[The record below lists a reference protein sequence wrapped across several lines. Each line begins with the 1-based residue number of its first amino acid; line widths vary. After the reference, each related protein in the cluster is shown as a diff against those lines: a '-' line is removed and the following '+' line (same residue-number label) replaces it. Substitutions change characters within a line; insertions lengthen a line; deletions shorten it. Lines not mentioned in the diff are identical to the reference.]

1 MLRLGAEEK
10 RGPEKRELGKRDGAG
25 LRASDDG
32 WRATASLDRGGPE
45 LRYRFDQQPGQQV
58 GQSVADLCSGGGVDP
73 RGALPLHRVANM
85 LPTIQTLG
93 GSCPVR
99 RLQTFY
105 AP

>member
-1 MLRLGAEEK
+1 MLRLAAEEK

-58 GQSVADLCSGGGVDP
+58 GQSVAEFGFANFTRP
-73 RGALPLHRVANM
+73 RARW
-85 LPTIQTLG
+85 
-93 GSCPVR
+93 SD
-99 RLQTFY
+99 
-105 AP
+105 

>member
-1 MLRLGAEEK
+1 MA
-10 RGPEKRELGKRDGAG
+10 P
-25 LRASDDG
+25 ASAPADDG

-58 GQSVADLCSGGGVDP
+58 GQSVAEFVFANSD
-73 RGALPLHRVANM
+73 AIPLSK
-85 LPTIQTLG
+85 LLG